1 MKSTCSLM
9 RIMFR
14 TGRRNDC
21 KCWLVFQSICYL
33 LNESKINYF
42 IQCVQYMIQCLF
54 QGLQYR
60 KKTVWEQKLWW
71 LFHWLRKYR
80 PLGEYPENKQRTNIK
95 RVFREKPKRLFF
107 YSGTPPTRSTEGK
120 LKNWAC
126 VGTSYI
132 TVGWCLLKILS
143 PTIWVVVHFLN
154 RYAIPR

>member
-1 MKSTCSLM
+1 MFTLRGICMTRHVELHFLIWQTSFVTVFYRLKKKMKSTCSLM

-107 YSGTPPTRSTEGK
+107 LQWNSA
-120 LKNWAC
+120 N
-126 VGTSYI
+126 
-132 TVGWCLLKILS
+132 
-143 PTIWVVVHFLN
+143 
-154 RYAIPR
+154 